1 MIHIYCGDGKGK
13 TTAAMGLAVRA
24 AGHGRRVAVAQ
35 FLKSGKSGEREI
47 LASLPGVELLPI
59 PEEMK
64 FTFRMTPEEKAAE
77 AVRQKDLAAQA
88 FARGGKVDLLV
99 LDELCAALSTGMLEL
114 SWVLEQ
120 LDACPEGLEVV
131 VTGRNPPPSWRSGRP
146 ISPEMKKH
154 STPLTPGFPPGR
166 AWSGDFF
173 VKK

>member
-114 SWVLEQ
+114 SRVLEQ

-131 VTGRNPPPSWRSGRP
+131 VTGRNPPSELEERAAY
-146 ISPEMKKH
+146 ITEMKKH
-154 STPLTPGFPPGR
+154 KHPFDAGLPAREGVE
-166 AWSGDFF
+166 W
-173 VKK
+173 

>member
-131 VTGRNPPPSWRSGRP
+131 VTGRNPPSELEERSAY
-146 ISPEMKKH
+146 ITEMKKH
-154 STPLTPGFPPGR
+154 KHPFDAGLPAREGVE
-166 AWSGDFF
+166 W
-173 VKK
+173 

>member
-77 AVRQKDLAAQA
+77 AV
-88 FARGGKVDLLV
+88 
-99 LDELCAALSTGMLEL
+99 LDELCAARSTGMLEL

-131 VTGRNPPPSWRSGRP
+131 VTGRNPPSELEERAAY
-146 ISPEMKKH
+146 ITEMKKH
-154 STPLTPGFPPGR
+154 KHPFDAGLPAREGVE
-166 AWSGDFF
+166 W
-173 VKK
+173 